1 MFPQIVEPFKCL
13 ATFPALHGSLSYEAQ
28 GQLSENCFP
37 HLLQIK
43 DTVVNISFNTIKSL
57 LEYRVIFKLAPPPL
71 WLSPMSNGKI
81 QEKKLSYGIL

>member
-1 MFPQIVEPFKCL
+1 MFPQIVEPIKCL

-37 HLLQIK
+37 HILQIK

-57 LEYRVIFKLAPPPL
+57 LEYRVIF
-71 WLSPMSNGKI
+71 
-81 QEKKLSYGIL
+81 

>member
-1 MFPQIVEPFKCL
+1 MVEPIKCL

-57 LEYRVIFKLAPPPL
+57 LEYRV
-71 WLSPMSNGKI
+71 SNSKI
-81 QEKKLSYGIL
+81 QEKKLA